1 MKKEQERMAN
11 LRVMEYTVGEIMTNC
26 FFIVNEDTKETLIID
41 PGAEARRLSDRI
53 MSEGLTPVAILLTH
67 GHFDHT
73 GAADALKDAFK
84 IPIYAYEGEK
94 QTLEDPILNLTGM
107 WSAHPVKYSAD
118 VYVKD
123 EEILEL
129 AGFKIR
135 VLFTPGHTPGGCCYY
150 FENEKVLASGDTLF
164 CGSIGR
170 TDFPGGSM
178 SKLVRGVKEKLF
190 DLPGET
196 EVLPGH
202 NNRTTIGY
210 EKQYN
215 PFLV

>member
-1 MKKEQERMAN
+1 MAN
-11 LRVMEYTVGEIMTNC
+11 LRVMEYTVGEVMTNC
-26 FFIVNEDTKETLIID
+26 YFIVNEDTKETLIID
-41 PGAEARRLSDRI
+41 PGAEGNRLIERI
-53 MSEGLTPVAILLTH
+53 GSEGLFPVAILLTH
-67 GHFDHT
+67 GHFDHA
-73 GAADALKDAFK
+73 GAVKQLKEAFK
-84 IPIYAYEGEK
+84 IPVYAYEGEK
-94 QTLEDPILNLTGM
+94 QTLKDPMLNLTGM
-107 WSAHPVKYSAD
+107 WSAHPVQYSAD

-123 EEILEL
+123 EEVLEL

-150 FENEKVLASGDTLF
+150 FEEEKVLASGDTLF

-190 DLPGET
+190 NLPGDT

-202 NNRTTIGY
+202 ERRTTIGY

-215 PFLV
+215 PFLA